1 MAVFASGLGAPETPR
16 LHPDG
21 GWLCVEMAPPRTG
34 ITYISQSGNDARQ
47 IASAG
52 CPNGLCIDKN
62 NMIWVADTVPAALL
76 RVDLDGTVE
85 TVLTSGDTPSGDK
98 GDFLLPNDLCFSSS
112 GLLYMTD
119 SGITMAD
126 WVVDGA
132 PRPDWQSAPFDGK
145 LWEIDV
151 VEKTAKAIDTGLR
164 FANGIAFGPDG
175 NLYINEMISGDIFRY
190 AVINGRVSGK
200 REKFANV
207 LAPDWAGGFR
217 GPDGMGFSEDG
228 RLWCTV
234 YGEGNIAVISPGNI
248 AVISPE
254 GEIVER
260 IKTSGSAPTNVA
272 FGRNGEKRLYV
283 TEHEFGQIEV
293 FDVDARALP
302 IFDGKSS

>member
-16 LHPDG
+16 LHPKE

-34 ITYISQSGNDARQ
+34 ITYISQSGDAARQ
-47 IASAG
+47 IAPAG
-52 CPNGLCIDKN
+52 CPNGLCIDQS
-62 NMIWVADTVPAALL
+62 NMIWVADTVPPALL
-76 RVDLDGTVE
+76 CVDMDGTVE
-85 TVLTSGDTPSGDK
+85 TVLTSGDK

-145 LWEIDV
+145 LWEIDIV
-151 VEKTAKAIDTGLR
+151 KKTAIAIDTGLR

-175 NLYINEMISGDIFRY
+175 NLYINEMISGDVFRY
-190 AVINGRVSGK
+190 AVTKGRVSGK
-200 REKFANV
+200 REKFTNV
-207 LAPDWAGGFR
+207 LSPDWTGGFR

-234 YGEGNIAVISPGNI
+234 YGEGNIAVISP
-248 AVISPE
+248 S

-260 IKTSGSAPTNVA
+260 IKTAGSAPTNVA

-283 TEHEFGQIEV
+283 TEHELGQIEV
-293 FDVDARALP
+293 FDVDARALLLVA
-302 IFDGKSS
+302 GNSS

>member
-1 MAVFASGLGAPETPR
+1 MAVFASDLGAPETPR
-16 LHPDG
+16 LHPKE

-34 ITYISQSGNDARQ
+34 ITHISQSGDAARQ
-47 IASAG
+47 IAPAG
-52 CPNGLCIDKN
+52 CPNGLCIDQN
-62 NMIWVADTVPAALL
+62 NMIWVADTVPPALL
-76 RVDLDGTVE
+76 CVDMDGTVE
-85 TVLTSGDTPSGDK
+85 TVLTSGDK
-98 GDFLLPNDLCFSSS
+98 GDFLLPNDLCFSSR

-145 LWEIDV
+145 LWEIDIV
-151 VEKTAKAIDTGLR
+151 KKTAKAIDTGLR

-190 AVINGRVSGK
+190 AVTEGRVSGK
-200 REKFANV
+200 RKKFTNV
-207 LAPDWAGGFR
+207 LAPDWTGGFR

-234 YGEGNIAVISPGNI
+234 YGEGNIAVISP
-248 AVISPE
+248 A

-260 IKTSGSAPTNVA
+260 IKTAGSAPTNVA
-272 FGRNGEKRLYV
+272 FGRDGEKRLYV
-283 TEHEFGQIEV
+283 TEHELGQIEV
-293 FDVDARALP
+293 FDVDAKAFLLA
-302 IFDGKSS
+302 DGNSS